1 MDKQQLTRLLEQH
14 LAGEATEQER
24 QELFNF
30 VQSNANEEQFKQV
43 ISDLMQKE
51 SPGFPAN
58 AEPWQ
63 KMVQD
68 IVQIDKGKAVPHKK
82 AAVFALYRRVAA
94 AAVLLLI
101 GAGIYFYMNRT
112 HNTSLTA
119 NQTPSV
125 FKIVSTSA
133 GKHQDLV
140 LPDGSHVSLNGSSSI
155 RFPASF
161 SDKERTVEL
170 RGEAWFDV
178 QHADK
183 IPFVIHSRLLT
194 TTVMGTAFDVRAYP
208 DQQTIVVA
216 VQRGRVKVQS
226 GNTLLAIL
234 EKGQLVKVKDNGL
247 SSSRDSIDISHIA
260 AWKQGDLYYK
270 NEMLGDI
277 IADLQRAFNTPIQ
290 IKRASLKQVVTT
302 ASFNKNTDLR
312 KALEVICRINDARL
326 SENNGT
332 FIIE

>member
-1 MDKQQLTRLLEQH
+1 MDKQQLTLLLEQY
-14 LAGEATEQER
+14 LAGTATEQER
-24 QELFNF
+24 QALFNI
-30 VQSNANEEQFKQV
+30 VQSNADEELFKQV

-68 IVQIDKGKAVPHKK
+68 IVQIDKGKAAPRKK
-82 AAVFALYRRVAA
+82 ASVFTLYRWVAA
-94 AAVLLLI
+94 AAVVLLI

-112 HNTSLTA
+112 RDTSLAKTD
-119 NQTPSV
+119 TSST

-133 GKHQDLV
+133 GKQMELV
-140 LPDGSHVSLNGSSSI
+140 LPDGSHVWLNGGSSI
-155 RFPASF
+155 RYPASF
-161 SDKERTVEL
+161 SAKERSVQL

-183 IPFVIHSRLLT
+183 IPFVIRSGPLT

-208 DQQTIVVA
+208 DQQTMEVA
-216 VQRGRVKVQS
+216 VQRGKVKVQS
-226 GNTLLAIL
+226 GDTLLAVL
-234 EKGQLVKVKDNGL
+234 EKGQLVKVKAYDH
-247 SSSRDSIDISHIA
+247 SISRDTIDISYIA

-270 NEMLGDI
+270 DEMLGDI
-277 IADLQRAFNTPIQ
+277 IADLQREFNTPIE

-312 KALEVICRINDARL
+312 KALDVICRINDARL
-326 SENNGT
+326 TEKNGT

>member
-1 MDKQQLTRLLEQH
+1 MDKQQLTLLLEQY
-14 LAGEATEQER
+14 LAGKATEQER
-24 QELFNF
+24 QALFNIVQSDPDEELF
-30 VQSNANEEQFKQV
+30 KQM

-51 SPGFPAN
+51 SLGFPAN

-68 IVQIDKGKAVPHKK
+68 IVQIDKGKTAPRKK
-82 AAVFALYRRVAA
+82 ASVFTLYRWVAA
-94 AAVLLLI
+94 AAVVLLV
-101 GAGIYFYMNRT
+101 GAGVYFYIDRT
-112 HNTSLTA
+112 HDSSLAKTDTSST
-119 NQTPSV
+119 

-133 GKHQDLV
+133 GKQMELV
-140 LPDGSHVSLNGSSSI
+140 LPDGSHVWLNGGSSI
-155 RFPASF
+155 RYPASF
-161 SDKERTVEL
+161 SANERSVQL

-183 IPFVIHSRLLT
+183 IPFVIRSGPLT

-208 DQQTIVVA
+208 DQQTMEVA
-216 VQRGRVKVQS
+216 VQRGKVKVQS
-226 GNTLLAIL
+226 GGTLLAVL
-234 EKGQLVKVKDNGL
+234 EKGQLVKIKAYDH
-247 SSSRDSIDISHIA
+247 SISRDTIDISYIA
-260 AWKQGDLYYK
+260 AWKQGDLYYED
-270 NEMLGDI
+270 EMLGDI
-277 IADLQRAFNTPIQ
+277 IADLQRVFNTPIE
-290 IKRASLKQVVTT
+290 IKRASLKLVVTT